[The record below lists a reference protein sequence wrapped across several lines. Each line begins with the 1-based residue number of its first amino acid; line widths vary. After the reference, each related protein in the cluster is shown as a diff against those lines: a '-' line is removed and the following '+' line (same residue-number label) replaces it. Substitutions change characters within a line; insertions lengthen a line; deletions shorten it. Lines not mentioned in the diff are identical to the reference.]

1 MLSDNEIAG
10 LLNPLYR
17 WSNLIFR
24 MLIQVIKVK
33 RVLKSFGWAW
43 SKMVV
48 AALFTGLYY
57 WLHQEWIGE
66 LNWFIYANSGKLFQW
81 FLGERGQ
88 KEAWQLDPTVKLEA
102 SSCNS
107 TEDNAPPCVFFFTF
121 FKLSKWHQIVQI
133 HSSSVPIQQKLS
145 DPKFAELLIIT
156 FDGIRSTMENISIW
170 KHFFEKH

>member
-17 WSNLIFR
+17 WSNLIFC

-33 RVLKSFGWAW
+33 RLLKSFGWAW
-43 SKMVV
+43 SKMIV
-48 AALFTGLYY
+48 ASLFTGLYY

-66 LNWFIYANSGKLFQW
+66 LNWFIYANSGKLFPW

-107 TEDNAPPCVFFFTF
+107 TEDNAPPCVFFFSLFLNWANGTKSCKSIRRRCQF
-121 FKLSKWHQIVQI
+121 NKNFQIQSLLS
-133 HSSSVPIQQKLS
+133 S
-145 DPKFAELLIIT
+145 
-156 FDGIRSTMENISIW
+156 
-170 KHFFEKH
+170 